1 MLDVNETWTIEHDA
15 SRMLDVI
22 TITASI
28 TVGDTLIS
36 VSVEK
41 RVAMG
46 EHSPEVGKVALYE
59 GLREARINLAS
70 KVYAEI
76 ME

>member
-1 MLDVNETWTIEHDA
+1 MLNVNEKWTIEHDA

-22 TITASI
+22 LIKASI
-28 TVGDTLIS
+28 TVGGTLMS
-36 VSVEK
+36 VEVEK
-41 RVAMG
+41 RIPIG
-46 EHSPEVGKVALYE
+46 EYSSEVGAVALYE

>member
-1 MLDVNETWTIEHDA
+1 MLNVKEEWTIEHDA

-22 TITASI
+22 LITASI
-28 TVGDTLIS
+28 TVGGTLIS

-41 RVAMG
+41 RITIG
-46 EHSPEVGKVALYE
+46 EHSSEVGKVALYE